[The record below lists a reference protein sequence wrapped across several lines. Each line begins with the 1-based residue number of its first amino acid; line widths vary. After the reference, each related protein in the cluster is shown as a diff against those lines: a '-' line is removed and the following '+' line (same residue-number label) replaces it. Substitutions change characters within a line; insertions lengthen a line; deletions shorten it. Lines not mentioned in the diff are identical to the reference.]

1 MSTGSGSTRDQ
12 NTTPEWPKTLEPEGE
27 LQRRKRRRMIFIVV
41 GLIAVI
47 LAATAVE
54 VYFQQQTQPSA
65 LLGNVILFT
74 LVINI
79 NAILVMILLLLV
91 SRNLVKLYFERRKKI
106 IGSRFRTK
114 LVTAFVGLTLIPSIL
129 LFLVASGFITS
140 TIDKWFNVQVEKSL
154 KESLDLAESYYR
166 DAEKNVSQHADQ
178 LAQQI
183 AEKDML
189 SPENQEYLAN
199 TVQRRRVEFPIDG
212 VQVFD
217 RTLKPLLSEKS
228 ENVGDTV
235 FIQRDSP
242 LLKKALRGDRETEV
256 VTVAGR
262 EVVRALTPVIRAESG
277 QVAGVVAVSY
287 FLPQGLATKVYDIK
301 EAFEEYKQKQIFKAP
316 IKAQYVVLFLMFTL
330 LIVFSATW
338 FGLYLAKGIT
348 VPLQELVEGTRAIA
362 GGRLD
367 FTISTRADDEIG
379 MLVDSFNKMTSDLQ
393 RSQQELERTNVDL
406 RHTNVELDQRRS
418 YMETV
423 LENITTGVLS
433 LDPRGRITTFNR
445 AAERILGI
453 DAAGAKGRHYRAVF
467 RSDHLDPVR
476 ALMKKMNENG
486 AASTAS
492 QMHLTSGGRNL
503 TLITSVTRLQDREG
517 SFLGMVI
524 VFDDLSELIKAQR
537 TAAWQEVARGIAHE
551 IKNPL
556 TPIQLSTQRLRKKF
570 QDKSED
576 FEKIFDQATSTIIQQ
591 VEVIKGMVDEFS
603 KFARMPLP
611 DPKPHDLRKII
622 EDATGLYRSSLRT
635 IEIVSFYDPNVPL
648 LDLDREQM
656 QRVFINLLENSVDAI
671 EGRGRIE
678 IRTSLDAQRQRVSI
692 EVSDDGIGI
701 PVEDRDKLFAPYFS
715 SKKRGTGLGLAIVQ
729 RIVADHNGTV
739 YVRDNQPRGT
749 KVVIELPL
757 GPHKAQAGK
766 KIISV

>member
-1 MSTGSGSTRDQ
+1 MSIASGSGQ
-12 NTTPEWPKTLEPEGE
+12 GPGMAPETLKKAEPEGE
-27 LQRRKRRRMIFIVV
+27 LQRRKRRRAILIVCC
-41 GLIAVI
+41 LIALI

-54 VYFQQQTQPSA
+54 VYFQQQAQPSA

-74 LVINI
+74 LVINV

-114 LVTAFVGLTLIPSIL
+114 LVAAFVGLTLIPSIL
-129 LFLVASGFITS
+129 LFLVASGIITS

-166 DAEKNVSQHADQ
+166 DAEKNVLQHAEQ

-189 SPENQEYLAN
+189 ASENQEYLAN
-199 TVQRRRVEFPIDG
+199 TVQRRRVDFLIDG
-212 VQVFD
+212 VQVFN
-217 RTLKPLLSEKS
+217 RNLKPVLSEKS
-228 ENVGDTV
+228 AQVGDEV
-235 FIQRDSP
+235 FVGRESA
-242 LLKKALRGDRETEV
+242 LLKKALRGGGETEV
-256 VTVAGR
+256 VTVPGG
-262 EVVRALTPVIRAESG
+262 EVVRAVVPVFRG
-277 QVAGVVAVSY
+277 DRQQVAGLVAISY
-287 FLPQGLATKVYDIK
+287 FLPEGLATKVYDIK
-301 EAFEEYKQKQIFKAP
+301 EAFEEYKQKKIFKAP

-338 FGLYLAKGIT
+338 FGFYLAKGIT
-348 VPLQELVEGTRAIA
+348 VPIQELVEGTRAIA
-362 GGRLD
+362 GGKLD
-367 FTISTRADDEIG
+367 FTISARADDEIG
-379 MLVDSFNKMTSDLQ
+379 MLVDSFNKMTADLH
-393 RSQQELERTNVDL
+393 RSQQELERTNADL
-406 RHTNVELDQRRS
+406 RQTNVELDQRRS

-433 LDPRGRITTFNR
+433 LDPKGRITTFNR

-453 DAAGAKGRHYRAVF
+453 DAASAKGRHYRTVF
-467 RSDHLDPVR
+467 RSDHMDPVR
-476 ALMKKMNENG
+476 ALMKKMNDNG
-486 AASTAS
+486 ATSTTA
-492 QMHLTSGGRNL
+492 QMQLSSGGRKI
-503 TLITSVTRLQDREG
+503 TLITSVTHLQDREG
-517 SFLGMVI
+517 NFLGMVI

-570 QDKSED
+570 KENSED
-576 FEKIFDQATSTIIQQ
+576 FEKIFDQSTSTIIQQ

-611 DPKPHDLRKII
+611 NPKPNNLHQII
-622 EDATGLYRSSLRT
+622 EDATGLYRTSVRK
-635 IEIVSFYDPNVPL
+635 IEITSSYDPNVPVME
-648 LDLDREQM
+648 LDREQM
-656 QRVFINLLENSVDAI
+656 QRVFINLLENSVDATQ
-671 EGRGRIE
+671 GKGRIE

-692 EVSDDGIGI
+692 EVSDDGVGI
-701 PVEDRDKLFAPYFS
+701 PAEDRDKLFAPYFS
-715 SKKRGTGLGLAIVQ
+715 TKKRGTGLGLAIVQ

-739 YVRDNQPRGT
+739 YVQDNKPRGT
-749 KVVIELPL
+749 KFVIELPL
-757 GPHKAQAGK
+757 GPHKAQASK